1 MSDGM
6 TEAYR
11 RQPITKKVNKNVSID
26 IDKKNKAIRIMNNL
40 NNEDGVEIKL
50 KTLKKII
57 DIVNETMKGSKNE

>member
-57 DIVNETMKGSKNE
+57 DIVNETMKGSKSE

>member
-11 RQPITKKVNKNVSID
+11 RHPITKKVNKNVSID

-50 KTLKKII
+50 KTLEKIVE
-57 DIVNETMKGSKNE
+57 IVNETMKGSKNE

>member
-11 RQPITKKVNKNVSID
+11 RHPITKKVNKNVSID

-40 NNEDGVEIKL
+40 NNADGVEIKL
-50 KTLKKII
+50 KTLQKIVE
-57 DIVNETMKGSKNE
+57 IVNETVNGVEDE